1 MAHDRVG
8 RLIDYYF
15 NRPQKEYLFLLSSMK
30 RSGDLTPEEI
40 SSIHRRIPFVHASAI
55 IRQMTATTVR

>member
-1 MAHDRVG
+1 
-8 RLIDYYF
+8 
-15 NRPQKEYLFLLSSMK
+15 MK